1 MMIGGGEMI
10 GDDECDGEVEMMIG
24 GGEMIGDD
32 ECDGEVEMMIG
43 GGEMIG
49 DGVEN
54 IETFVEPE
62 ETA

>member
-1 MMIGGGEMI
+1 MI
-10 GDDECDGEVEMMIG
+10 GDV
-24 GGEMIGDD
+24 